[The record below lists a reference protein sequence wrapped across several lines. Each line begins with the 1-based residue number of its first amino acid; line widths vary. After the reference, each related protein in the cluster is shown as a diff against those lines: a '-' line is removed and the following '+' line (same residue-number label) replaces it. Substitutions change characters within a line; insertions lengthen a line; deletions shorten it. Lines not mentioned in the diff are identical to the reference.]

1 MALHL
6 KKFFSYYLHC
16 GKNVF
21 DFLETKDSKTY
32 VVNGKYYLFI

>member
-1 MALHL
+1 MALHFN
-6 KKFFSYYLHC
+6 KC

-21 DFLETKDSKTY
+21 DFLQTKNSKTY